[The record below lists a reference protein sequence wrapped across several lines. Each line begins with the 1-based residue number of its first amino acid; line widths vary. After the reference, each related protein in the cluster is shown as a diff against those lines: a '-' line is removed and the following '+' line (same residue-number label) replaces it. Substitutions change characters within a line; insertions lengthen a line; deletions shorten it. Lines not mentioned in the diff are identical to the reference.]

1 MLYIGID
8 VAKSKHDCFIIDSDG
23 AVYTDNLRIPNNRA
37 GFNRLLETILNALN
51 GEPVKNAKVGLEYTG
66 HYSIN
71 IKRFLESQG
80 FVVTSFNPLGTNAF
94 RKASTLRKTKTDKGD
109 AKTIAAMLFSNE
121 SIPTLNPSYQI
132 QELKSLTRHR
142 FRLIGYRGKLKTSL
156 TRIIDIVFPEFP
168 DFVWSVHQKSSQ
180 QLLLELPTPD
190 AIAHCHLTR
199 LTNLIRKESRGR
211 CGREKAVALRKL
223 AASSIGLSDEAL
235 AFELRQT
242 IRMIQNVQTEID
254 ALDQKIKSIVR
265 ELDTP
270 LLTIPGISYT
280 LAAIILVEIGDID
293 NFSNPSKLQAFA
305 GLDPSTYQSGKYTAS
320 HSTMVK
326 RGSTYLRW
334 AVFQAARLVAMR
346 DKTFAD
352 YLAKKRSE
360 GKHFN
365 VALSHVSKKLL
376 RTIFYMLKHN
386 EAFVPQN

>member
-1 MLYIGID
+1 MFYIGID
-8 VAKSKHDCFIIDSDG
+8 VAKSKHDCFIMDSDG
-23 AVYTDNLRIPNNRA
+23 IVYTDNLRITNDRD
-37 GFNRLLETILNALN
+37 GFNKLLETILNALD
-51 GEPVKNAKVGLEYTG
+51 GEPVKNAKVGLEHTG

-71 IKRFLESQG
+71 IKRFLASHG
-80 FVVTSFNPLGTNAF
+80 FVVTSFNPLETNAF
-94 RKASTLRKTKTDKGD
+94 RKAYTLRKTKTDKGD
-109 AKTIAAMLFSNE
+109 AKIIATMLFSHE
-121 SIPTLNPSYQI
+121 SIPTQTPSYHI

-142 FRLIGYRGKLKTSL
+142 FRLIGYRKKFKVSFA
-156 TRIIDIVFPEFP
+156 RIIDVVFPELP
-168 DFVWSVHQKSSQ
+168 DFLWSVNQKSCQ
-180 QLLLELPTPD
+180 QLLLQLPTPD
-190 AIAHCHLTR
+190 AIAQCHLTR
-199 LTNLIRKESRGR
+199 LTNLLRKESHGKY
-211 CGREKAVALRKL
+211 GREKAVALRKL

-235 AFELRQT
+235 AFELQQT

-254 ALDQKIKSIVR
+254 ALDKKIKAIVQ
-265 ELDTP
+265 ELNTP

-280 LAAIILVEIGDID
+280 LAAIILAEIGDIR
-293 NFSNPSKLQAFA
+293 NFSSPSKLQAFA

-320 HSTMVK
+320 YAAMVK

-334 AVFQAARLVAMR
+334 AMFQAARLVAMR

-386 EAFVPQN
+386 EAFVPQS

>member
-23 AVYTDNLRIPNNRA
+23 VVYTDNLRITNDRI
-37 GFNRLLETILNALN
+37 GFNKLLETILDALD
-51 GEPVKNAKVGLEYTG
+51 GEPVTNAKVGLEHTG

-80 FVVTSFNPLGTNAF
+80 FVVTSFNPLETNAF
-94 RKASTLRKTKTDKGD
+94 RKASTLRKTKTDKCD
-109 AKTIAAMLFSNE
+109 AKTIATMLFSDE
-121 SIPTLNPSYQI
+121 SIPTLAPSYQI
-132 QELKSLTRHR
+132 RELKSLTRHR
-142 FRLIGYRGKLKTSL
+142 FRLIGYRGKLKVSFA
-156 TRIIDIVFPEFP
+156 RIIDVVFPELP
-168 DFVWSVHQKSSQ
+168 QFVWSVNQKSSH

-190 AIAHCHLTR
+190 AIAECHLTH
-199 LTNLIRKESRGR
+199 LTNLIRKSSHGR
-211 CGREKAVALRKL
+211 YGRDKAVALRKL

-235 AFELRQT
+235 AFELQQT
-242 IRMIQNVQTEID
+242 IRMIQNVQAEID
-254 ALDQKIKSIVR
+254 ALDRKIKSIVR
-265 ELDTP
+265 ELNTP

-280 LAAIILVEIGDID
+280 LAAIILAEIGDIN

-320 HSTMVK
+320 YATMVK

-334 AVFQAARLVAMR
+334 AMFQAARLVAMR

-365 VALSHVSKKLL
+365 VAISHVSKKLL
-376 RTIFYMLKHN
+376 RTIFYMMKHN
-386 EAFVPQN
+386 EAFVPQS

>member
-23 AVYTDNLRIPNNRA
+23 VVYTDNLRITNNRV
-37 GFNRLLETILNALN
+37 GFNKLLETILDALD
-51 GEPVKNAKVGLEYTG
+51 GEPVTNAKVGLEHTG

-71 IKRFLESQG
+71 IKRFLESRG
-80 FVVTSFNPLGTNAF
+80 FVVTSFNPLETNAF
-94 RKASTLRKTKTDKGD
+94 RKASTLRKTKTDKCD
-109 AKTIAAMLFSNE
+109 AKTIATMLFSNE
-121 SIPTLNPSYQI
+121 SIPTSPPSYQI

-142 FRLIGYRGKLKTSL
+142 FRLIN
-156 TRIIDIVFPEFP
+156 
-168 DFVWSVHQKSSQ
+168 QKSSH

-190 AIAHCHLTR
+190 AIAGCHLTR
-199 LTNLIRKESRGR
+199 LTNLIHKSSHGKY
-211 CGREKAVALRKL
+211 GREKAVALRDL

-235 AFELRQT
+235 AFELQQT
-242 IRMIQNVQTEID
+242 IRMIQNVQAEID
-254 ALDQKIKSIVR
+254 ALDRKIKSIVR
-265 ELDTP
+265 ELHTP

-280 LAAIILVEIGDID
+280 LAAIILAEIGDIN

-320 HSTMVK
+320 YATMVK

-334 AVFQAARLVAMR
+334 AMFQAARLVAMR

-365 VALSHVSKKLL
+365 VAISHVSKKLL

-386 EAFVPQN
+386 EAFVPQS